1 MYKFDRELQKFIL
14 QKCIDIYPN
23 YTFWKQ
29 FPPEIMNYG
38 DDVLSANIM
47 YLSEHGLIAIRNRTS
62 DDPYSFL
69 DNMRATQK
77 GIDFILND
85 GGLSAILNV
94 TTIKFHRDAVVVLE
108 DLIAISNMSD
118 KDKEEAKST
127 LSELSSEALKTV
139 VQTAIT
145 AGLAILSSH

>member
-1 MYKFDRELQKFIL
+1 MYKFDRKLQKFIL

-29 FPPEIMNYG
+29 FPPEIMDYG

-108 DLIAISNMSD
+108 DLIAISNMSE